1 MTPTPDDAPTLP
13 VPPDGQGPEER
24 KPRDRRLPPGAATLR
39 MAQSLASRAEVEG
52 GFAPLAR
59 AIRGTYEAEFG
70 ADDPARGKDG
80 KPRDVVDRRKLRA
93 IVEGEE
99 EIVFSTRELRAL
111 DLYLE
116 PYGEGLSS
124 QPLFEKPN
132 LIQTL
137 ARSRTVSFLLGSR
150 TSEEGEI
157 HFPHWDV
164 LAMAEIQK
172 RITQMELPVR
182 INIQDVPM
190 GQDEVPVDLESHFEQ
205 PGQSLVCL
213 GSHRLMSTSSLMLE
227 RMFGLDATPERRP
240 RLPFA
245 IVWNEALHRLESP
258 FRRSAVE
265 IEVSHPDAAA
275 AVRQQNGGSV
285 LVAGEDAWIDTL
297 TARGR
302 GHGYGVCVAQRRASG
317 AVWMLLA
324 GVSGPATYATARLA
338 HRLDFRLG
346 EPQRGAASPVW
357 WAAVSATVPPGN
369 EDKVP
374 DLRDFEPQVV
384 VPPTPWRP
392 ED

>member
-1 MTPTPDDAPTLP
+1 VLDPNT
-13 VPPDGQGPEER
+13 
-24 KPRDRRLPPGAATLR
+24 GASSVA
-39 MAQSLASRAEVEG
+39 LASLFDLFIIGLFFIAG
-52 GFAPLAR
+52 GHHLM
-59 AIRGTYEAEFG
+59 
-70 ADDPARGKDG
+70 
-80 KPRDVVDRRKLRA
+80 
-93 IVEGEE
+93 
-99 EIVFSTRELRAL
+99 
-111 DLYLE
+111 
-116 PYGEGLSS
+116 
-124 QPLFEKPN
+124 
-132 LIQTL
+132 IQTL

-302 GHGYGVCVAQRRASG
+302 GHGYGVFAYLKGYRFKVRSTYTF
-317 AVWMLLA
+317 AVPEGRISTLYVV
-324 GVSGPATYATARLA
+324 GYEKGGPTTPLEER
-338 HRLDFRLG
+338 
-346 EPQRGAASPVW
+346 P
-357 WAAVSATVPPGN
+357 AVRYIERVERQT
-369 EDKVP
+369 
-374 DLRDFEPQVV
+374 
-384 VPPTPWRP
+384 RP
-392 ED
+392 ELGGEGDR